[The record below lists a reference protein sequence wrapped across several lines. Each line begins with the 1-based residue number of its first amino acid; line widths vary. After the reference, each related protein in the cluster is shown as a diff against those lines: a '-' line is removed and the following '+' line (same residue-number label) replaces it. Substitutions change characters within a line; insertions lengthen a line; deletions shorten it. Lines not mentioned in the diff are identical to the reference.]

1 MIQKRKLNPAAQIV
15 LGFLGLILIGTF
27 LLCLPISAKDG
38 EWFSFVDSFLTSTS
52 AVCVTG
58 LIVVDTAV
66 HFSIFGQAVILLLI
80 QCGGLGFIALTSL
93 VFLLLGKRITY
104 GARITIQESLNQ
116 DKVQGVVKLI
126 KNIIITV
133 FVIEF
138 LGFVCLSPSM
148 ISLYG
153 WGDGLFKALFLAISA
168 FCNAGFD
175 NLGTVGAEF
184 TSISSFAQN
193 TLILLPIML
202 LIVIGG
208 IGFVVIFDIGK
219 RFKGQKLALAT
230 KIVLISTAILIFGGA
245 LILAAIEWNNPDTLG
260 KMTTW
265 DKIINAFFL
274 SISPRTAGFSTV
286 DIAKLHPASIVIT
299 DILMFIGGSPGS
311 TAGGVKTTTI
321 FVLLLALFKNENNN
335 GNISFRQ
342 KRISNKL
349 IKKSTRVVFFAVL
362 FAVIGTVLICI
373 FDGDIISPT
382 QAMFEC
388 ISALSTVGLS
398 LGVTPVL
405 SVGSKLVI
413 TLLMFVGRVGAL
425 TLTLAIA
432 NRPNSAIKDIE
443 YPDAKIMIG

>member
-27 LLCLPISAKDG
+27 LLCLPISSKDG
-38 EWFSFVDSFLTSTS
+38 NWFSFVDSFLTSTS
-52 AVCVTG
+52 SVCVTG
-58 LIVVDTAV
+58 LVVVDTAV

-93 VFLLLGKRITY
+93 VFLILGKRITY
-104 GARITIQESLNQ
+104 EARITIQESLNQ

-133 FVIEF
+133 FAIEF
-138 LGFVCLSPSM
+138 IGFVCLAPSM

-153 WGDGLFKALFLAISA
+153 WGDGLFKALFLSISA

-175 NLGTVGAEF
+175 NLGTVGTEF
-184 TSISSFAQN
+184 ASISSFAQN

-219 RFKGQKLALAT
+219 RFKGQKLVLAT
-230 KIVLISTAILIFGGA
+230 KIVLISTAVLIFGGA
-245 LILAAIEWNNPDTLG
+245 LLFAAIEWKNPDTLG
-260 KMTTW
+260 KMSAF

-286 DIAKLHPASIVIT
+286 DITKLHPASIVIT

-321 FVLLLALFKNENNN
+321 FVLLLALFKSENNN

-349 IKKSTRVVFFAVL
+349 IKKSTRVVFFAIL
-362 FAVIGTVLICI
+362 FAIIGTVLICI
-373 FDGDIISPT
+373 FDGNTVTPT

-398 LGVTPVL
+398 LGITPIL
-405 SVGSKLVI
+405 SVGSKLII
-413 TLLMFVGRVGAL
+413 TILMFVGRVGAL

-432 NRPNSAIKDIE
+432 SRPNSAIKDIE

>member
-1 MIQKRKLNPAAQIV
+1 MIQKRRLNPAAQIV

-38 EWFSFVDSFLTSTS
+38 NWFSFVDSFLTSTS
-52 AVCVTG
+52 SVCVTG
-58 LIVVDTAV
+58 LVVVDTAV

-104 GARITIQESLNQ
+104 EARITIQESLNQ

-138 LGFVCLSPSM
+138 IGFVCLAPSI

-153 WGDGLFKALFLAISA
+153 WGDGLFKALFLSISA

-184 TSISSFAQN
+184 ASISSFAQN

-219 RFKGQKLALAT
+219 RFKGQKLVLAT
-230 KIVLISTAILIFGGA
+230 KIVLISTAVLIFGGA
-245 LILAAIEWNNPDTLG
+245 LLFAAIEWKNPDTLG
-260 KMTTW
+260 KMSTF

-286 DIAKLHPASIVIT
+286 DISKLHPASIVIT

-349 IKKSTRVVFFAVL
+349 IKKSTRVVFFAIL

-373 FDGDIISPT
+373 FDGNTVTPT

-398 LGVTPVL
+398 LGITPIL
-405 SVGSKLVI
+405 SVGSKLII
-413 TLLMFVGRVGAL
+413 TILMFVGRVGAL

-432 NRPNSAIKDIE
+432 SRPNSAINDIE

>member
-38 EWFSFVDSFLTSTS
+38 NWFSFVDSFLTSTS
-52 AVCVTG
+52 SVCVTG
-58 LIVVDTAV
+58 LVVVDTAV
-66 HFSIFGQAVILLLI
+66 HFSIFGQVVILLLI

-93 VFLLLGKRITY
+93 VFLILGKRITY

-133 FVIEF
+133 FIIEF
-138 LGFVCLSPSM
+138 IGFVCLAPSM

-153 WGDGLFKALFLAISA
+153 WGDGFFKALFLSISA

-184 TSISSFAQN
+184 ASISSFAQN

-219 RFKGQKLALAT
+219 RFKGQKLVLAT
-230 KIVLISTAILIFGGA
+230 KIVLISTAVLIFGGA
-245 LILAAIEWNNPDTLG
+245 LLFAAIEWKNPDTLG
-260 KMTTW
+260 KMSAF

-286 DIAKLHPASIVIT
+286 DITKLHPASIVIT

-321 FVLLLALFKNENNN
+321 FVLLLALFKSENNN

-349 IKKSTRVVFFAVL
+349 IKKSTRVVFFAIL
-362 FAVIGTVLICI
+362 FAIIGTVLICI
-373 FDGDIISPT
+373 FDGNTVTPT

-398 LGVTPVL
+398 LGVTPIL
-405 SVGSKLVI
+405 SVGSKLTI
-413 TLLMFVGRVGAL
+413 TILMFVGRVGAL

-432 NRPNSAIKDIE
+432 SRPNSAIKDIE

>member
-27 LLCLPISAKDG
+27 LLCLPISSKDG
-38 EWFSFVDSFLTSTS
+38 NWFSFVDSFLTSTS
-52 AVCVTG
+52 SVCVTG
-58 LIVVDTAV
+58 LVVVDTAV
-66 HFSIFGQAVILLLI
+66 HFSIFGQVVILLLI

-138 LGFVCLSPSM
+138 IGFVCLAPSI

-153 WGDGLFKALFLAISA
+153 WGDGLFKALFLSISA

-184 TSISSFAQN
+184 ASISSFAQN

-219 RFKGQKLALAT
+219 RFKGQKLVLAT
-230 KIVLISTAILIFGGA
+230 KIVLISTAVLIFGGA
-245 LILAAIEWNNPDTLG
+245 LLFAAIEWKNPDTLG
-260 KMTTW
+260 KMGTF

-286 DIAKLHPASIVIT
+286 DISKLHPASIVIT

-321 FVLLLALFKNENNN
+321 FVLLLALFKSENNN
-335 GNISFRQ
+335 ENISFRQ
-342 KRISNKL
+342 KRISHKL
-349 IKKSTRVVFFAVL
+349 IKKSTRVVFFAIL

-373 FDGDIISPT
+373 FDGNTVTPT

-398 LGVTPVL
+398 LGVTPIL
-405 SVGSKLVI
+405 SVGSKLII
-413 TLLMFVGRVGAL
+413 TILMFVGRVGAL

-432 NRPNSAIKDIE
+432 SRPNSAIKDIE